1 MLKVWRR
8 LPMRQKYQ
16 KKCFK
21 QHVFSR
27 SFFSSLLS
35 HVFHQCSLAVPRAF
49 KETLCGLAK
58 WVGLLPWTSTLQGNG
73 ANQKKSKKIQIF
85 RKKLK
90 NSENFR
96 FSDKI
101 WKNQKISEN
110 FRFSEKIWK
119 IQKISENFRFSENNW
134 KIQKKSEN
142 FRLSEKNLKNSVK
155 IWKNSNFKKKSEK
168 IRKIWKFQIFRKKSE
183 NFRKKNQKKSKKI
196 RFSKKI
202 WKKSNLQKKN
212 LKRPIRIW
220 KSYFKKN
227 QQKWKIKKIY
237 KYIIFINKSKLPK
250 KYCKWILKIKYV
262 SKILQILLSHWKMVP
277 GRLSRPLGVIGNL
290 WVQKSTNKMHWK
302 SSCAKD

>member
-96 FSDKI
+96 FS
-101 WKNQKISEN
+101 
-110 FRFSEKIWK
+110 
-119 IQKISENFRFSENNW
+119 ENNW

-183 NFRKKNQKKSKKI
+183 NFRKKNQKKSKKF

-212 LKRPIRIW
+212 LKRPIIIW
-220 KSYFKKN
+220 KSYLKKN